1 MWPAGV
7 PGSVAIVD
15 PSRDDSAWPDA
26 ECPSAIPMDTKAL
39 VRRSQEARA
48 RARAT
53 RDQIL
58 RGRSRRQVLHDSA
71 FARLQARHESMPVI
85 EQAKGIIMAQQR
97 CGPEQAFDLLRQAS
111 QRTHVKLN
119 ELAARIVGHIVSS
132 SNGDN
137 VTPISLGAAQYP
149 RPEAQAQPPA
159 G

>member
-53 RDQIL
+53 RDQIR

-85 EQAKGIIMAQQR
+85 EQAKGIIMAQSA
-97 CGPEQAFDLLRQAS
+97 CSDAEAFDMLRRVS
-111 QRTHVKLN
+111 QRSNVPVR
-119 ELAARIVGHIVSS
+119 ELAAQLVAKSVG
-132 SNGDN
+132 
-137 VTPISLGAAQYP
+137 TAASTAAKS
-149 RPEAQAQPPA
+149 RDPA
-159 G
+159 TR